1 MLYQKKNDIFVIA
14 LGSEDPGDHMD
25 HQNVQHFGF
34 VISESLQGRH
44 ILFNTKMIHR
54 SLSQDLGRY
63 RAASPQKQLVV
74 KTALDLLLKMP
85 SLEEKRLFISS
96 LSDDVQ
102 NLLIYFYFQFL
113 DKFMQELN
121 PTIH

>member
-1 MLYQKKNDIFVIA
+1 
-14 LGSEDPGDHMD
+14 MD
-25 HQNVQHFGF
+25 NQNVQHFGF
-34 VISESLQGRH
+34 IINESLQGRH
-44 ILFNTKMIHR
+44 ILFNTNMIRR
-54 SLSQDLGRY
+54 SLSQDLGQY
-63 RAASPQKQLVV
+63 RSASAKKQLAV

-96 LSDDVQ
+96 LSNDVQ

-113 DKFMQELN
+113 DKCMQELN

>member
-1 MLYQKKNDIFVIA
+1 
-14 LGSEDPGDHMD
+14 MD

-34 VISESLQGRH
+34 IINESLQGRH
-44 ILFNTKMIHR
+44 ILFNTKMIRR

-63 RAASPQKQLVV
+63 RAASPKKQLAV
-74 KTALDLLLKMP
+74 KAALDLLLKMP

-96 LSDDVQ
+96 LTDDIQ